1 MSAFPL
7 LFTFCIDWILKET
20 IKNNRKEITWTLTK
34 SRDDQ
39 DFVDDIALLSHRHSD
54 LQEKPTVLQ
63 NAAVKTYLKINNV
76 KTKVIMINAKS
87 EEPIPLGGTIIEY

>member
-7 LFTFCIDWILKET
+7 LFTFCIDWIMKET

-76 KTKVIMINAKS
+76 KTKVMMINAKS
-87 EEPIPLGGTIIEY
+87 EEPITLGGTIIEY